1 MASTS
6 RPPESEHM
14 GVVKCSG
21 GGVPVALRLMATI
34 HVASLALCSIAVT
47 SASFVASPSSSSSEE
62 SRAVCSALP
71 RPLADACKC
80 APIGGEGEGE
90 GGVRV
95 ICKALR
101 STSHFNLREVGKG
114 GGDNGV
120 LNAISGGDRVADE
133 HVEMMGSSVR
143 EILIKDGAISTIEMR
158 DFSSFGS
165 LRILSVTNS
174 SVAKL
179 VVTGTSTSS
188 AGGETVSGGA
198 TAAARTTRP
207 SGLVSL
213 ETLDLSRNHLTE
225 LDEVVL
231 GEYGSHLK
239 ELNVSHNSIHRLR
252 PVFGGLAKLEVL
264 DLSANRLDE
273 DIDST
278 VFTNLPKSIKYLD
291 ISSKFGKSLHFQTTF
306 IA

>member
-1 MASTS
+1 M
-6 RPPESEHM
+6 
-14 GVVKCSG
+14 
-21 GGVPVALRLMATI
+21 ALRLMATI

-71 RPLADACKC
+71 RPLVDACKC
-80 APIGGEGEGE
+80 APIGDGGGE

-95 ICKALR
+95 ICMALR
-101 STSHFNLREVGKG
+101 STSHFDLREVGKG
-114 GGDNGV
+114 GVGNGV
-120 LNAISGGDRVADE
+120 MNAISGGDRVADE
-133 HVEMMGSSVR
+133 HVEMIGSSVR
-143 EILIKDGAISTIEMR
+143 EILIKDGTISTIEMR

-179 VVTGTSTSS
+179 VVTETSS
-188 AGGETVSGGA
+188 AGGETVGGGA

-207 SGLVSL
+207 RGLISL

-291 ISSKFGKSLHFQTTF
+291 ISSKFGVILTAF
-306 IA
+306 

>member
-1 MASTS
+1 MAVTS
-6 RPPESEHM
+6 RPVESEHA
-14 GVVKCSG
+14 GVPKSSCGG
-21 GGVPVALRLMATI
+21 GGVPVALRLMAFI

-47 SASFVASPSSSSSEE
+47 SASYVASPSSFSEE
-62 SRAVCSALP
+62 SRAVCSVLP
-71 RPLADACKC
+71 RPLVDACKC
-80 APIGGEGEGE
+80 APVGDSEG

-95 ICKALR
+95 VCKALR

-114 GGDNGV
+114 DGGGGGHGAM
-120 LNAISGGDRVADE
+120 NAISGGDRVADAN
-133 HVEMMGSSVR
+133 VEMLAGSVR
-143 EILIKDGAISTIEMR
+143 EILIKDGAISAIDMR
-158 DFSSFGS
+158 DFSSFRS
-165 LRILSVTNS
+165 LRSLSITNS

-179 VVTGTSTSS
+179 VGTS
-188 AGGETVSGGA
+188 ADETVSGA
-198 TAAARTTRP
+198 KAAARTQP
-207 SGLVSL
+207 GSPIAL

-239 ELNVSHNSIHRLR
+239 ELNVSHNSLRQLR
-252 PVFGGLAKLEVL
+252 PVFEGLTKLEVL

-273 DIDST
+273 NVDST

>member
-1 MASTS
+1 MAVTS
-6 RPPESEHM
+6 RPVESEHAAVPKSSC
-14 GVVKCSG
+14 GGG
-21 GGVPVALRLMATI
+21 GGVPVALRLMALI

-47 SASFVASPSSSSSEE
+47 SASFVASPSSASSSEE

-71 RPLADACKC
+71 RPLVDACKC
-80 APIGGEGEGE
+80 TPVGDGE
-90 GGVRV
+90 GGDGVRV
-95 ICKALR
+95 VCKALR

-114 GGDNGV
+114 DGGGGGHGAM
-120 LNAISGGDRVADE
+120 NAISGGDRVADAN
-133 HVEMMGSSVR
+133 VEMLAGSVR
-143 EILIKDGAISTIEMR
+143 EILIKDGAVSTIDMR
-158 DFSSFGS
+158 DFSSFRS
-165 LRILSVTNS
+165 LRSLSITNS

-179 VVTGTSTSS
+179 VVTS
-188 AGGETVSGGA
+188 ADETVSGA
-198 TAAARTTRP
+198 KAAARTQP
-207 SGLVSL
+207 GSPIAL

-239 ELNVSHNSIHRLR
+239 ELNVSHNALRQLR
-252 PVFGGLAKLEVL
+252 PVFEGLTKLEVL

-273 DIDST
+273 NIDST